1 MVLGLFSKKN
11 SLDRAIKKATSPNS
25 QSADRVAAM
34 EALAQDGSHDALL
47 ALCKRFS
54 FSASKMIEDE
64 QEKQLAVEML
74 SSQGEAAVEPL
85 HDYMKAALSIA
96 FPLRILERVA
106 EPARRFEVVDDLLER
121 EEPGYTKDTT
131 RRIQLIEWLGE
142 LEDVEHTE
150 VVRRVAPYLE
160 DFDENVRNAAAEAIA
175 LKPCAEAAQS
185 LVDALLREGEESM
198 RFRRRCAEILAD
210 NGLSLCGRKAEI
222 AELTQDFLSE
232 FRLHRDKLARKK

>member
-11 SLDRAIKKATSPNS
+11 PLDRAIKKATSPMA

-34 EALAQDGSHDALL
+34 ESLAEAGTHEALV
-47 ALCKRFS
+47 ALCRRFS
-54 FSASKMIEDE
+54 FSSHKMIEDE

-74 SSQGEAAVEPL
+74 SGQGDNAVAPL
-85 HDYMKAALSIA
+85 HEYMKSALSIA

-106 EPARRFEVVDDLLER
+106 DPERRFEVVDHLLGG

-142 LEDVEHTE
+142 LEDVDHRE
-150 VVRRVAPYLE
+150 VVKRVAPYCE
-160 DFDENVRNAAAEAIA
+160 DFDENVRIAAVEAIA
-175 LKPCAEAAQS
+175 LKPSDDAAEP
-185 LVDALLREGEESM
+185 LVSALLREEEESM
-198 RFRRRCAEILAD
+198 RLKRRVAEILAE
-210 NGLSLCGRKAEI
+210 NGLSLCGRKDEV
-222 AELTQDFLSE
+222 AELTNHELSE

>member
-1 MVLGLFSKKN
+1 MVLGLFSKKS

-25 QSADRVAAM
+25 QSADRVASM
-34 EALAQDGSHDALL
+34 EALAQDGGHDALL

-74 SSQGEAAVEPL
+74 SAQGEAAVEPL
-85 HDYMKAALSIA
+85 HDYMKSAKTIA

-106 EPARRFEVVDDLLER
+106 EAARRFEVVDDLLER

-142 LEDVEHTE
+142 LEDVEHAE
-150 VVRRVAPYLE
+150 VAKRVAPYFE
-160 DFDENVRNAAAEAIA
+160 DFDENVRIAAAEALA
-175 LKPCAEAAQS
+175 LKPCAEAAQP
-185 LVDALLREGEESM
+185 LVDALLREGEESF
-198 RFRRRCAEILAD
+198 RLRRRLAEILAD
-210 NGLSLCGRKAEI
+210 NDLSLCGRKSEVA
-222 AELTQDFLSE
+222 ALTENQLSD